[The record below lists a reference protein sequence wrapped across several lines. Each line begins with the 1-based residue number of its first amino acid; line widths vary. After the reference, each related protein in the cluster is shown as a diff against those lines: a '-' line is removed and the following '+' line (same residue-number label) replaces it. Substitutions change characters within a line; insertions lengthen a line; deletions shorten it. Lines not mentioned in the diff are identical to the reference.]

1 MKDTHTKCFIIYKRG
16 KGFRFFFT
24 NYFEKYNTNYF
35 YLFLN
40 TKPASCHKGLISF
53 SNSVIKIICFR
64 TTQVKTLVFNLTF

>member
-24 NYFEKYNTNYF
+24 NYFEKYSNYF

-40 TKPASCHKGLISF
+40 TKPASCHSHFCSSDCTG
-53 SNSVIKIICFR
+53 N
-64 TTQVKTLVFNLTF
+64 